1 MSSSNPTVTASRAAV
16 APFEYPDLWRSVWAV
31 INTLVP
37 FFVLWYLMYRSLS
50 VSYWLTLAL
59 ALPASGFYVRTFIL
73 FHDCGHGS
81 LFRSRLA
88 NDVLGVAT
96 GVLTLTP
103 YYAWRHSHAIHHA
116 TAGNLDRR
124 GIGDIRTLTVRE
136 YKELPPL
143 RRLVYRVYRNSL
155 AWLLFGPVT
164 VFVITQRFFSGVGG
178 RRERYSVYSTN
189 LILLT
194 LVGIMWATIGLKAF
208 LLVHLPIIWL
218 GGAIGIWLFYVQ
230 HQFEGTT
237 WNRKPDWDF
246 TEAALHGS
254 SFLPLPRLLD
264 WFSGSIGYHHIHH
277 LSPRI
282 PHYRLARCYAESPA
296 LQVKPLSLWAGIKAM
311 FLSLW
316 DEDERRLVGFRALR
330 RAQRMTQALPP
341 D

>member
-1 MSSSNPTVTASRAAV
+1 MQIGDPEATASRAAV
-16 APFEYPDLWRSVWAV
+16 APFEHPDLWRSLWAV

-59 ALPASGFYVRTFIL
+59 ALPASGFYVRAFIL
-73 FHDCGHGS
+73 FHDCGHGA
-81 LFRSRLA
+81 LFPSRLA

-103 YYAWRHSHAIHHA
+103 YYAWRHEHAMHHA
-116 TAGNLDRR
+116 AAGNLDRR
-124 GIGDIRTLTVRE
+124 GVGDIRTLTVRE
-136 YKELPPL
+136 YEALPPL
-143 RRLVYRVYRNSL
+143 RRLVYRVYRNS
-155 AWLLFGPVT
+155 AAFLLFGPVA

-178 RRERYSVYSTN
+178 RRERHSVYTTN
-189 LILLT
+189 LILLAV
-194 LVGIMWATIGLKAF
+194 VGIMWATIGLKAF
-208 LLVHLPIIWL
+208 LLVHLPIVWI

-237 WNRKPDWDF
+237 WDRQSEWDF

-282 PHYRLARCYAESPA
+282 PHYLLARCYGESPV
-296 LQVKPLSLWAGIKAM
+296 LHVTPLPVWAGIKAM
-311 FLSLW
+311 FLALW
-316 DEDERRLVGFRALR
+316 DEDEHRLVGFRAVRRVQSMTRLR
-330 RAQRMTQALPP
+330 AH
-341 D
+341 